1 MQNVV
6 LAFLF
11 NGLGI
16 PAAATGVVYPI
27 WGMVAMAA
35 SVTTIFINSLW
46 GRGAYFFQALKTP
59 GLDVVSFQNA
69 GRLNRFLQYVRDTVL
84 KGVGAAGERL
94 QHEVVC
100 ISIHDDG
107 REQIR
112 LSKNEPVRR
121 ARVLLNLPPANRGAD
136 SVAQQFG
143 CRRVRIAAQQAQL
156 DLGGGTVK
164 GITHGVAGGV
174 EHAHQ
179 GGAGTVEILNDVS
192 RVHPEVTLPQA
203 AQSRR

>member
-1 MQNVV
+1 MIE
-6 LAFLF
+6 
-11 NGLGI
+11 GSRS
-16 PAAATGVVYPI
+16 
-27 WGMVAMAA
+27 A
-35 SVTTIFINSLW
+35 SP
-46 GRGAYFFQALKTP
+46 KT
-59 GLDVVSFQNA
+59 SRCA
-69 GRLNRFLQYVRDTVL
+69 
-84 KGVGAAGERL
+84 
-94 QHEVVC
+94 
-100 ISIHDDG
+100 
-107 REQIR
+107 
-112 LSKNEPVRR
+112 
-121 ARVLLNLPPANRGAD
+121 ARVF
-136 SVAQQFG
+136 FG